1 MSRRQ
6 NALRPPKEIRILVS
20 CCQHD
25 DGGDVQVAD
34 EGANLQGV
42 PRNNLDL
49 GAGLCFIPAIHQN
62 GGPRLIAGEAAPLVQ
77 AAGSV
82 LCGRRTRFD
91 FDGLQAPVL
100 FNEQIDLMSGSV
112 APETQ
117 VGRAGRTGARVA
129 SPPSTTANLR
139 ADQVFTPIAALLL
152 SGLEG
157 GTPWG

>member
-1 MSRRQ
+1 M
-6 NALRPPKEIRILVS
+6 
-20 CCQHD
+20 
-25 DGGDVQVAD
+25 
-34 EGANLQGV
+34 
-42 PRNNLDL
+42 DL
-49 GAGLCFIPAIHQN
+49 GAGLRFVPTIHQN
-62 GGPRLIAGEAAPLVQ
+62 RCACLITDHVTPLVQ